1 MLATLD
7 SFVAPSATRP
17 LLVRDEEGTW
27 RYSHGGIAAVGARD
41 VTLGDT
47 VAPLVVARPGSEPEA
62 VLLPLSAIVADQRLN
77 WALQKG
83 TRLEGDRETL
93 FKVPWSVWQEHAAE
107 PVDAFLPEYD
117 ASGVDR
123 CLAVAERRVRFA
135 KQALEA
141 AGRDRTWLVVLATHL
156 GRSRRDVGETL
167 GLSTGRVQQLNEG
180 SPSAIAEEVEQFVR
194 DAAAV
199 VRLMGD
205 RPRAREDLPLPRASG
220 RDQLEEVVAS
230 MVVLGLLEE
239 GPDGLTVTDDGRALT
254 NAVTGGHAPRADRAT
269 GTSSERADNA
279 SR

>member
-7 SFVAPSATRP
+7 SFVAPPATRP
-17 LLVRDEEGTW
+17 LLVRDEAGTW
-27 RYSHGGIAAVGARD
+27 RYAGGGIVAVGARD

-62 VLLPLSAIVADQRLN
+62 VLLPLSAIVADHRLN
-77 WALQKG
+77 WALQEG
-83 TRLEGDRETL
+83 TRLEGDHEPL
-93 FKVPWSVWQEHAAE
+93 FKVSWSVWQEHAAE
-107 PVDAFLPEYD
+107 PVDAWLPEYD

-141 AGRDRTWLVVLATHL
+141 AGRDRTWMVVLATHL

-167 GLSTGRVQQLNEG
+167 GLSTGRVQQLNEDP
-180 SPSAIAEEVEQFVR
+180 PSAIAEEVERFVR
-194 DAAAV
+194 DAAVV
-199 VRLMGD
+199 VRLIGD
-205 RPRAREDLPLPRASG
+205 RPCPRDDLPLPRESG

-239 GPDGLTVTDDGRALT
+239 GPDGLTVTDDGRTLT
-254 NAVTGGHAPRADRAT
+254 NAVPGNHAPRTDLATAASSKRA
-269 GTSSERADNA
+269 GNA